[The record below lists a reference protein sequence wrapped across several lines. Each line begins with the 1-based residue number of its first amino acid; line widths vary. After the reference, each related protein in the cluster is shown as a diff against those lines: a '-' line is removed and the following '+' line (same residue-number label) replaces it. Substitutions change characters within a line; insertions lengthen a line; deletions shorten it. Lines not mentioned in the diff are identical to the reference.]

1 MRLDERLFEEVNY
14 ADDYNQELDDVMN
27 TLVDYVNRN
36 RINIKKLTYAQ
47 WVRIAADALG
57 ISEDK
62 ELSSLEEMAIDL
74 LYDNED

>member
-27 TLVDYVNRN
+27 TLVDYVNKN

-47 WVRIAADALG
+47 
-57 ISEDK
+57 
-62 ELSSLEEMAIDL
+62 
-74 LYDNED
+74 